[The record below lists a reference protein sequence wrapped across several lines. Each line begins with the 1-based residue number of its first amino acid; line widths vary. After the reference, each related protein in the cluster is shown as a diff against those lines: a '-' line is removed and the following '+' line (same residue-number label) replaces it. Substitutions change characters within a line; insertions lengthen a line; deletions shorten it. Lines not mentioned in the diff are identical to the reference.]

1 MPPLELVCKRLFSDP
16 SSLLKCLLCGLLLL
30 VPVGHFVAFGFF
42 YALID
47 QARRGEDPELPAWST
62 WRRLFIDGV
71 IAFVIFAGLGVLPI
85 CAGWM
90 LSWPLRSLRIGA
102 LTYLPLIPGVV
113 LAAPLTA
120 AGIYQYQK
128 KKDFRAAFQLSRLAA
143 MLESAR
149 VDFCV
154 PTLAL
159 IGFVIVGYPVLPIT
173 AFLGLST
180 AFTFYA
186 ASFRALEESRKGG
199 TRSPYS

>member
-1 MPPLELVCKRLFSDP
+1 MPTLEPVCKRLFSQQEA
-16 SSLLKCLLCGLLLL
+16 LLKCVLGGLLLA
-30 VPVGHFVAFGFF
+30 VPVGHFFAFGFF

-47 QARRGEDPELPAWST
+47 RARRGEDPEFPSWST

-71 IAFVIFAGLGVLPI
+71 IAFALFAVLGLVPIF
-85 CAGWM
+85 AGWM

-102 LTYLPLIPGVV
+102 LTYLPLIPGLL

-128 KKDFRAAFQLSRLAA
+128 KESFSAAFNLSELAA
-143 MLESAR
+143 MLESTR
-149 VDFCV
+149 TGFGV

-159 IGFVIVGYPVLPIT
+159 IGFLAIGYPLMPVTL
-173 AFLGLST
+173 FMGLAGT
-180 AFTFYA
+180 FPFYA
-186 ASFRALEESRKGG
+186 AFFRAIEESRKGG